1 MWRWR
6 YLYRRTKIRVFRSL
20 VLPVLLYGCETWS
33 LNKKMKNRLNVF
45 GTKSLRRILGYRWSD
60 FVSNDRVYKE
70 ARMRCITC
78 IISQRQLQLHG
89 HVARFP
95 VNDPAAQIL
104 SFRKPGQWIGR
115 QGRHRSTWLSEVDHK
130 FREVGMGQVAAWR
143 MASRRP
149 KEYRKKVDAATRYCS
164 ACSPT

>member
-1 MWRWR
+1 MDFDGG
-6 YLYRRTKIRVFRSL
+6 LGRRL
-20 VLPVLLYGCETWS
+20 D
-33 LNKKMKNRLNVF
+33 VF
-45 GTKSLRRILGYRWSD
+45 GTGSLRRILGYRWSD

-95 VNDPAAQIL
+95 GNDPAAQIL
-104 SFRKPGQWIGR
+104 SFRKPDGWTGRPGGQR
-115 QGRHRSTWLSEVDHK
+115 PTWLSEVDHK
-130 FREVGMGQVAAWR
+130 FRELGMGQVAAWG

-149 KEYRKKVDAATRYCS
+149 REYRRKVDAATRYCS

>member
-1 MWRWR
+1 
-6 YLYRRTKIRVFRSL
+6 
-20 VLPVLLYGCETWS
+20 
-33 LNKKMKNRLNVF
+33 MKNRLNVF

-78 IISQRQLQLHG
+78 IITQRQLQLHG

-95 VNDPAAQIL
+95 RTDPAAQIL
-104 SFRKPGQWIGR
+104 SYRKPRHWTGHQGGQR
-115 QGRHRSTWLSEVDHK
+115 PTWLSEVDHK
-130 FREVGMGQVAAWR
+130 FGELGMGQVAAWR

-149 KEYRKKVDAATRYCS
+149 REYRKKVDAATRYCS

>member
-1 MWRWR
+1 
-6 YLYRRTKIRVFRSL
+6 
-20 VLPVLLYGCETWS
+20 
-33 LNKKMKNRLNVF
+33 
-45 GTKSLRRILGYRWSD
+45 
-60 FVSNDRVYKE
+60 
-70 ARMRCITC
+70 MRCITC
-78 IISQRQLQLHG
+78 IITQRQLQLHG

-104 SFRKPGQWIGR
+104 SARKPRPGQGTGR
-115 QGRHRSTWLSEVDHK
+115 RGGQRSTWLSEVDHK
-130 FREVGMGQVAAWR
+130 FLGVGMGQVVAWR